1 MECADKLHA
10 IQTKM
15 DILKSQKSLSY
26 LNCFGIFLIVCISF
40 VLYRRMCQKQI
51 KSIGT
56 FQYKNHDKYLYRNV
70 FKN

>member
-1 MECADKLHA
+1 MESAEKLHI
-10 IQTKM
+10 IQNKL

-26 LNCFGIFLIVCISF
+26 LNCFGIFLIVCIAAI
-40 VLYRRMCQKQI
+40 LYRRMCQKQV

-56 FQYKNHDKYLYRNV
+56 FQYKNHNKYLYRNV